1 VGGSLQVVGLGWE
14 HPLVEVPV
22 CLLLG
27 VAWVGIVGI

>member
-1 VGGSLQVVGLGWE
+1 MGGSLQVVGLGWDS
-14 HPLVEVPV
+14 VVVVPV